1 MIIRIYKEEDEL
13 MKVKRDTITGLVGL
27 TWSVIWFILIQVQT
41 TQPANLLE
49 PGPRLLPYVGLIVVF
64 LSSLMLTIKGI
75 KDWKKDPKP
84 DAPYFP
90 EGGKKKVARSY
101 LMLVATGVL
110 MGFFG
115 FIIVAPF
122 SIFAFIFDLKG
133 NSEVK
138 PLQAAIIAV
147 LVTAGLYAMFVYGFQ
162 VKLPTGILFN

>member
-1 MIIRIYKEEDEL
+1 

-49 PGPRLLPYVGLIVVF
+49 PGPRLPYVGLIVVF